1 MQQYNSWTPYNS
13 HLGLDKIPNIHM
25 FFSKSNNIF
34 YLLQESF
41 LHKILAYFER
51 VLKIFSIFT
60 MKLMFHTFASFGTT
74 KALKLIE
81 GILER
86 FYKDKLLSSP
96 KFHW

>member
-1 MQQYNSWTPYNS
+1 M
-13 HLGLDKIPNIHM
+13 
-25 FFSKSNNIF
+25 
-34 YLLQESF
+34 
-41 LHKILAYFER
+41 LAYFER
-51 VLKIFSIFT
+51 VLRIFSVFT
-60 MKLMFHTFASFGTT
+60 MKLIFHAFASFGTT